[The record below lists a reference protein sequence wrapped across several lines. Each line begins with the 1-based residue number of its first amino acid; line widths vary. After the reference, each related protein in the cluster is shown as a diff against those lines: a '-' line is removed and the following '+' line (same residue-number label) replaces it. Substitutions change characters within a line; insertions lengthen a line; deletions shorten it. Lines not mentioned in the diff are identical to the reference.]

1 VIANRQDAGQ
11 RVYLH
16 PGQMALGSDDHS
28 ITTILGSCVAVCLYD
43 TVQRIG
49 GLNHF
54 LLPHAPTGQNS
65 TRYGDVAMRRLLD
78 EMMMRGSQ
86 FRHLQATVIGGACVL
101 PANQGRAADLGRAN
115 ARVALGILGAAGIP
129 VVMEDL
135 GGQRGRRVLF
145 HTGSGDVLVR
155 QL

>member
-1 VIANRQDAGQ
+1 VIAARQDVTQ

-16 PGQMALGSDDHS
+16 PGQMALGSEDSS
-28 ITTILGSCVAVCLYD
+28 ITTILGSCVAVCLHD

-54 LLPHAPTGQNS
+54 LLPRAPLGENS

-86 FRHLQATVIGGACVL
+86 FRHLQAKVLGGACVL
-101 PANQGRAADLGRAN
+101 KANQGRAADLGRAN
-115 ARVALGILGAAGIP
+115 ARAALDALNDAGIP
-129 VVMEDL
+129 VVLEDL

-145 HTGSGDVLVR
+145 HAGSGDVQVR